1 MHCHLRGGGGG
12 GSVDGWV
19 ERKEGR
25 IIKKKNWFSF
35 FLSFK
40 YLLCQLAFACSV
52 AVEGHY
58 QRTVRGRLVAAAG
71 WWRWKRSIRHTAVRH
86 SLAAEILCAPPL
98 RTQTHSKQIEIQKKR
113 RAKKKEENSWKE
125 KRVAFFFFSFN
136 VMTTTEK
143 STHGKDVRGRRIS
156 FDDVGQIE
164 RSRSHRKRRR
174 KGGKE
179 MPHVITALVR
189 SCREIDMSPESLLLL
204 SLSSLTAGW
213 CLLVEATSN
222 DKRSRRRR
230 RKAKRSKKY
239 TYCSYR
245 LLFSPAQVRAVD
257 SHK

>member
-1 MHCHLRGGGGG
+1 MEEVHTSHCRQT
-12 GSVDGWV
+12 
-19 ERKEGR
+19 
-25 IIKKKNWFSF
+25 
-35 FLSFK
+35 LSR
-40 YLLCQLAFACSV
+40 C
-52 AVEGHY
+52 GN
-58 QRTVRGRLVAAAG
+58 
-71 WWRWKRSIRHTAVRH
+71 
-86 SLAAEILCAPPL
+86 PL
-98 RTQTHSKQIEIQKKR
+98 RSALTYANTLETNRNTKEEKG
-113 RAKKKEENSWKE
+113 KKKEENSWKE
-125 KRVAFFFFSFN
+125 KRVAFFYFSFN

-230 RKAKRSKKY
+230 KAKRSKKY